1 MEFCSSYRY
10 HLNDEFCA
18 MVPEE
23 INTNPQM
30 FKVWFFNKGNNN
42 IYKIRK
48 QYKNLTLV
56 EIQAAYSL
64 FVMANPTQNLPATM
78 PLKPVKSLR
87 PEQPG
92 DLAMDLENIV
102 SSTMDNSECA
112 GTIDDPI
119 TGYNLLLS
127 PDDSEAV
134 LTLIMM
140 AQNSQR
146 SAISTAQPP
155 EPNSYEAPT
164 QDDASS
170 HPSSDTSASIPS
182 WPSSWSLGNREQAIY
197 IDDTSSSEGTS
208 SEKPARFDCDQ
219 CGKYYATSSNLSR
232 HKQTHRSL
240 NSELAQR
247 CRDCNKVY
255 VSMSA
260 LAMHTLTHRMR
271 HACRECGKQFS
282 RPWLLRGHLRL
293 HTGEKP
299 YKCIVCGKSFA
310 DRSNLRAHLQTHSPD
325 KKFECMRCN
334 KTFALKTYLNKH
346 YESALDEVDDAVAGP
361 SGSQSMDT
369 REAVAMPSLILYD
382 LSKPKQRRRRKTK
395 KVETSSDSSS
405 SDENVF
411 LARIQAKKRALET
424 PQKEKTSA
432 SPKRK
437 KM

>member
-219 CGKYYATSSNLSR
+219 C
-232 HKQTHRSL
+232 
-240 NSELAQR
+240 
-247 CRDCNKVY
+247 V
-255 VSMSA
+255 
-260 LAMHTLTHRMR
+260 
-271 HACRECGKQFS
+271 
-282 RPWLLRGHLRL
+282 
-293 HTGEKP
+293 
-299 YKCIVCGKSFA
+299 
-310 DRSNLRAHLQTHSPD
+310 
-325 KKFECMRCN
+325 
-334 KTFALKTYLNKH
+334 
-346 YESALDEVDDAVAGP
+346 DEVDDAVAGP

-411 LARIQAKKRALET
+411 LARIQAKKRTLET

>member
-1 MEFCSSYRY
+1 MLAF
-10 HLNDEFCA
+10 
-18 MVPEE
+18 MVKSMQGPK
-23 INTNPQM
+23 
-30 FKVWFFNKGNNN
+30 KVFLCRPVQANSTLRFSPYQKFTVLGNNN

-102 SSTMDNSECA
+102 SSTMDNS
-112 GTIDDPI
+112 
-119 TGYNLLLS
+119 
-127 PDDSEAV
+127 
-134 LTLIMM
+134 
-140 AQNSQR
+140 
-146 SAISTAQPP
+146 AQPP

-219 CGKYYATSSNLSR
+219 C
-232 HKQTHRSL
+232 
-240 NSELAQR
+240 
-247 CRDCNKVY
+247 V
-255 VSMSA
+255 
-260 LAMHTLTHRMR
+260 
-271 HACRECGKQFS
+271 
-282 RPWLLRGHLRL
+282 
-293 HTGEKP
+293 
-299 YKCIVCGKSFA
+299 
-310 DRSNLRAHLQTHSPD
+310 
-325 KKFECMRCN
+325 
-334 KTFALKTYLNKH
+334 
-346 YESALDEVDDAVAGP
+346 DEVDDAVAGP

-411 LARIQAKKRALET
+411 LARIQAKKRTLET